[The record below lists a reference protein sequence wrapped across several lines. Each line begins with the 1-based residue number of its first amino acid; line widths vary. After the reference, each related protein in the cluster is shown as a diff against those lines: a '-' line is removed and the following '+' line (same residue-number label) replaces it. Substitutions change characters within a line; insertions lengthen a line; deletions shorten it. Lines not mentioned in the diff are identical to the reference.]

1 MSLSKQKID
10 SLLEEAENIDHELTT
25 ESLASLISTL
35 KTKYTN
41 NISLRTKYPKDSMKF
56 CLIEESLHEDIVFLQ
71 RLGAYPSLI
80 PTFISSGG
88 IETLTMILHHPNS
101 DIIDAVVTIIE
112 EITSSDFLTEIEDAK
127 SFLELFISN
136 GLFDLLSENLNKVA
150 SSNDEDTFQYE
161 SNMLSVIENFMDVY
175 PLSNELI
182 CDTNVINWL
191 IEKVKT
197 LENSAD
203 IAEGDVRVFAS
214 ELLATMVQYSEK
226 NQKKFAKLEGVPQM
240 INLIVN
246 MKENA
251 NTTIQGT
258 YEEYVNNVFDCI
270 CGALMINENREMF
283 SKADGV
289 NIMIDLMRENDI
301 FRHLAIKV
309 LNYALQNNESNCLQF
324 IKGNGLCV
332 LFPYFM
338 CKGMNRLKNETKTL
352 GIEYS
357 IEIINNLLRYSN
369 GVELDRVIYKF
380 RENKSE
386 KAKQLLQYYTQYS
399 QEGKDKYIK
408 CIICAIIA
416 KLLKTEFKSHFTKL
430 YEANSININ
439 DIFNVLKEQIEESED
454 SYKQYIKSLIN

>member
-10 SLLEEAENIDHELTT
+10 TLLEEAENIDHELTT
-25 ESLASLISTL
+25 ESLTSLIATL

-71 RLGAYPSLI
+71 RLGASPSLV
-80 PTFISSGG
+80 PTFVNSGG
-88 IETLTMILHHPNS
+88 VETLTMVLHHPNP

-136 GLFDLLSENLNKVA
+136 GIFDLISENLNKVA

-161 SNMLSVIENFMDVY
+161 SNMLSVIENFLDVY
-175 PLSNELI
+175 PLANELV
-182 CDTNVINWL
+182 CDTNIIIWV

-197 LENSAD
+197 LENSSD

-214 ELLATMVQYSEK
+214 ELLATMIQYSEK
-226 NQKKFAKLEGVPQM
+226 NQKNFAKLEGVPQM
-240 INLIVN
+240 INLVVN
-246 MKENA
+246 IKENA

-283 SKADGV
+283 NKADGV
-289 NIMIDLMRENDI
+289 NIMIDLMRDNDI
-301 FRHLAIKV
+301 FRHLGIKV
-309 LNYALQNNESNCLQF
+309 LNYALQDNENNCIQF
-324 IKGNGLCV
+324 IKGNGLCI

-338 CKGMNRLKNETKTL
+338 CKGMNKVTNETKTL

-357 IEIINNLLRYSN
+357 IEIINNLLRYSK

-386 KAKQLLQYYTQYS
+386 KTKQLLQYYNQYNK
-399 QEGKDKYIK
+399 EGKDIYIK
-408 CIICAIIA
+408 RIICAIIS
-416 KLLKTEFKSHFTKL
+416 KLLKSEFNSHFTKL
-430 YEANSININ
+430 CEANSINIEAVS
-439 DIFNVLKEQIEESED
+439 NVLKAQIEESED